1 MTESEYINLLE
12 HHGIRPTSN
21 RLLVV
26 RALDREEHPSTM
38 AQLEQALVTLDK
50 SSIFRC
56 LVLFRENHLVHVL
69 DDGEGGV
76 RYELCRSPHHDDDD
90 DRHAH
95 FYCEQCHQ
103 LYCLHDV
110 PVPQVAVPEGYVV
123 HTASHIV
130 KGICADCM
138 RRRGEGRA

>member
-1 MTESEYINLLE
+1 MNENQYVSLLE
-12 HHGIRPTSN
+12 QHGIKPTSN
-21 RLLVV
+21 RILVA
-26 RALDREEHPSTM
+26 RALDEQQHPGTLSDLEES
-38 AQLEQALVTLDK
+38 LVTLDK

-76 RYELCRSPHHDDDD
+76 RYELCRSLHEDDDND
-90 DRHAH
+90 MHAH
-95 FYCEQCHQ
+95 FYCERCHT

-110 PVPQVAVPEGYVV
+110 PVPTIAVPEGYVA
-123 HTASHIV
+123 HSASHVV

-138 RRRGEGRA
+138 RREREGRQ